1 MVYPVQTILLQIINV
16 LQLILFAYIILSWVR
31 FAGQMSRNVP
41 NVPSGNPIVRF
52 IEDVSEAMVRPIRR
66 LLAPY
71 QRGIPLDLSVL
82 VVFLIL
88 WLIRDAVVV
97 RIPF

>member
-1 MVYPVQTILLQIINV
+1 MHYPVQTILFQIVNV
-16 LQLILFAYIILSWVR
+16 LELILVAYVILSWVR
-31 FAGQMSRNVP
+31 FAGQMSRSVP
-41 NVPSGNPIVRF
+41 HVPPGNPIVRF

-82 VVFLIL
+82 VVFLL
-88 WLIRDAVVV
+88 LELLKAAVIV